1 MWGFIALVL
10 CVLLLLKA
18 ISGKLKINAAERVFD
33 KIDIPCSI
41 LLIVVIVIHCITTIK
56 VWDTR
61 NVTVLVSGFLAAGM
75 IIVLVAGYF
84 LKAGLRERWKVL
96 YRRCVLFL
104 TLIVAGHLALFAADF
119 ASYKKNISA
128 IEIAGIDADRL
139 KDGLYE
145 GEYDAGY
152 IYAKVRVAVEN
163 GRIKDIKI
171 LEHDHERGKA
181 AEAIIDRIIEQ
192 QSTRVDAVTGATN
205 SSLVIVK
212 AIENALGKGK

>member
-1 MWGFIALVL
+1 MWGIIALVL

-61 NVTVLVSGFLAAGM
+61 NVMVLVSGFLAAGM
-75 IIVLVAGYF
+75 IIVLTAGYF
-84 LKAGLRERWKVL
+84 LKARLRDRWNLLDRRGALLMVL
-96 YRRCVLFL
+96 L
-104 TLIVAGHLALFAADF
+104 VAGHIALFAADF
-119 ASYKKNISA
+119 ASYKKSISA
-128 IEIAGIDADRL
+128 IEIAGMDADRL
-139 KDGLYE
+139 KDGVYE

-152 IYAKVRVAVEN
+152 IYAKVSVVVEN
-163 GRIKDIKI
+163 GRIRDIKI
-171 LEHDHERGKA
+171 LKHDNERGKA
-181 AEAIIDRIIEQ
+181 AEAIIERIIEQ

-205 SSLVIVK
+205 SSLVIMK